1 MLAWGFADIASKR
14 SLRGLTFW
22 QLTFYFQAVS
32 LVFLIPLSATTG
44 ALRFPV
50 LNETPLLLLAGI
62 LNVAA
67 YLLFNFGLARGIV
80 STVTPVSSAWG
91 VVATTVA
98 ILLLGEVVSSLKL
111 IAIILTFF
119 GLSLLTVDWG
129 KGGFTKSTV
138 QVGTVPALG
147 AMLFWA
153 GAILL
158 LKPLSQSL
166 GGFES
171 VLWLRIIGV
180 SATAAIFLSMRFPL
194 KPASDSAWLAPLG
207 LASLAGILDVAGF
220 LAYTTNIVR
229 NDFSTVIPIVAS
241 NPAIAVLGAR
251 ALLGDRVRWWQGIGI
266 AFILLGISG
275 IAVQ

>member
-1 MLAWGFADIASKR
+1 MR
-14 SLRGLTFW
+14 LTFW

-32 LVFLIPLSATTG
+32 LAFLVLFSASVG
-44 ALRFPV
+44 ALRFP
-50 LNETPLLLLAGI
+50 LLDQAPLLLMAGI
-62 LNVAA
+62 LNVTA
-67 YLLFNFGLARGIV
+67 YLLFNFGLAKGVV
-80 STVTPVSSAWG
+80 STVTPISSGWG

-98 ILLLGEVVSSLKL
+98 ILLLGEAVSSLKL
-111 IAIILTFF
+111 TAIILTFF
-119 GLSLLTVDWG
+119 GLSLLAVDWG
-129 KGGFTKSTV
+129 KGGFSKNTV
-138 QVGTVPALG
+138 QVGAVPALG
-147 AMLFWA
+147 AMLSWA

-158 LKPLSQSL
+158 LKPLSQSF

-180 SATAAIFLSMRFPL
+180 SATAAIFLSMGFPV
-194 KPASDSAWLAPLG
+194 KPASGSSWLTPLG
-207 LASLAGILDVAGF
+207 LASLAGVLDVAGF